1 MKEMQ
6 IYYFSTALS
15 DDIYNS
21 IVKDC
26 NSFKPTFSGVGFD
39 RNVAVGLSNYADVQ
53 GVSLYPIPSWP
64 KYKRLLKESE
74 QFQIGNFKC
83 FIPSM
88 IDLPVLKEFSY
99 YLRTKR
105 FIEKHM
111 NESKNTIIVI
121 SGLYRSLLRPA
132 QYLKKKYGLK
142 VCAIVPDL
150 PELMITYR
158 KDYSKLRRFLN
169 KLDVKKSQRYRACV
183 DGFIFLSKYMD
194 EQVNQKEKPVVI
206 VDGLTDIASFPN
218 RDDTE
223 TKNFVLYAGKVSSTF
238 GVDKLVE
245 AFLQSNLCDSV
256 QLYICGDGDYAGELK
271 KIVAENSSIH
281 YFGSVPHHKVLQMEV
296 QASLLVDP
304 RPSNMEIVKMSFP
317 SKIIEY
323 MASGTP
329 VLTTNLP
336 CFSEEYREYQ
346 YRIDDESVDGIKI
359 ALENVFSLSDL
370 ERNTKGKN
378 AKQFIMENKTMEKQC
393 ETIMTFL
400 KQIEGK

>member
-1 MKEMQ
+1 MKEIQ

-15 DDIYNS
+15 DEIYNS
-21 IVKDC
+21 IVNEC

-64 KYKRLLKESE
+64 KYKRLFRKTER
-74 QFQIGNFKC
+74 FQIENFKC
-83 FIPSM
+83 FVPSI

-99 YLRTKR
+99 YFRVKR
-105 FIEKHM
+105 FIEGHM
-111 NESKNTIIVI
+111 DEKRNVIIVI

-142 VCAIVPDL
+142 ICAIVPDL

-169 KLDVKKSQRYRACV
+169 KFDVKKTQRYRACV

-194 EQVNQKEKPVVI
+194 ERVNQGKKPVVI
-206 VDGLTDIASFPN
+206 VDGLTDIASFPD
-218 RDDTE
+218 RDDME
-223 TKNFVLYAGKVSSTF
+223 AKKIVLYAGKVSSTF

-256 QLYICGDGDYAGELK
+256 QLYVCGDGDYADELK
-271 KIVAENSSIH
+271 KIASENTCIH
-281 YFGSVPHHKVLQMEV
+281 YFGSFPHYKVLQMEV

-304 RPSNMEIVKMSFP
+304 RPSNMEFVKMSFP

-336 CFSEEYREYQ
+336 CFSEEYKKFQ
-346 YRIDDESVDGIKI
+346 YRIDDESVEGIKK
-359 ALENVFSLSDL
+359 ALEHVFSLSDF
-370 ERNTKGKN
+370 ERNIKGKN
-378 AKQFIMENKTMEKQC
+378 AKKFIMDNKTMEKQC
-393 ETIMTFL
+393 EIIMTFL
-400 KQIEGK
+400 KQIEEK